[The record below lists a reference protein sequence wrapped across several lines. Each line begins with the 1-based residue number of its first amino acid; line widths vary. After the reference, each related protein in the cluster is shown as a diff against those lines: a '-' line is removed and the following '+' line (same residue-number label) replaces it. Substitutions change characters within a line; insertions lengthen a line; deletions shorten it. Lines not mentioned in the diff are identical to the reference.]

1 MNQRLKL
8 QATSRIR
15 AFLLNSSGVAAVEF
29 AFIAPLLMLMTF
41 GTFEISR
48 ALMVHKRFQR
58 AAAMVGDLVARE
70 GQIGSTPAE
79 ASTILDGMLISA
91 EHVMEPFSS
100 TPLQIAITQLRA
112 SPADA
117 NITKVEWAW
126 SYHSAAIANCGD
138 LKSMPDQNM
147 ISKGDAAIVVEAT
160 YTYTPLL
167 ANIAPGIAQSM
178 TWSDTMTYSPR
189 APKSRGGGGAVNY
202 GQTGLNTKCPPGS
215 G

>member
-1 MNQRLKL
+1 MTQRLKPR
-8 QATSRIR
+8 ATSRIR
-15 AFLLNSSGVAAVEF
+15 AFLLNSSGVAAIEF

-112 SPADA
+112 SPTDA

-126 SYHSAAIANCGD
+126 SYHNAAITNCGD
-138 LKSMPDQNM
+138 VKSMPDKNM

-167 ANIAPGIAQSM
+167 ANIAPNIGQSM

-189 APKSRGGGGAVNY
+189 PPNSRGGGGAVRY